1 MFRNLETKRLTFRPF
16 TKEDYLFIIKLLT
29 DDRVCKYLPG
39 EGGYTLDVC
48 SKYLKYFMMAFSD
61 ENLNKIYMVSRKDNF
76 APIGYCGIQ
85 VVNEFD
91 KYEIFYAY
99 LPDAWGNGYAT
110 EASIR
115 MKELAKKLDLK
126 EIIALADI
134 KNVQSQKVLLK
145 TGYIRQKQ
153 LSLWGLNLYY
163 YELKL
168 EKHV

>member
-1 MFRNLETKRLTFRPF
+1 MHRNLETKRLTFRPF
-16 TKEDYLFIIKLLT
+16 AKEDYLFLIKLLT

-39 EGGYTLDVC
+39 EGGYSLDVC
-48 SKYLKYFMMAFSD
+48 SKYLKYFMMSFT
-61 ENLNKIYMVSRKDNF
+61 EKNLNKIYLVSKKNNY

-99 LPDAWGNGYAT
+99 LPESWGNGYAT

-115 MKELAKKLDLK
+115 MKELAKELKLK
-126 EIIALADI
+126 EVIALADV
-134 KNVQSQKVLLK
+134 NNLASERVLQK
-145 TGYIRQKQ
+145 TGYVKQKQ
-153 LSLWGLNLYY
+153 LPLWGLKLNY

-168 EKHV
+168 

>member
-1 MFRNLETKRLTFRPF
+1 MYKNLETERLTFRPF
-16 TKEDYLFIIKLLT
+16 IKEDLPFIKKLLT

-39 EGGYTLDVC
+39 EGGYSLEVC
-48 SKYLKYFMMAFSD
+48 SKYLQYFMMAFSD
-61 ENLNKIYMVSRKDNF
+61 KNFNKIYLVSRKDNF

-99 LPDAWGNGYAT
+99 LPESWGNGYAT

-115 MKELAKKLDLK
+115 MKELAKSIGFK
-126 EIIALADI
+126 EIIALTDI
-134 KNVQSQKVLLK
+134 HNINSQKVLLK
-145 TGYIRQKQ
+145 TGYVQQKE
-153 LSLWGLNLYY
+153 LPLWGLNLYY

-168 EKHV
+168 